1 MIADYLSELVY
12 FHVLFTQSQNIIHTS
27 YKELESN
34 SLLQI
39 IQQTF
44 ADQFYVKK

>member
-12 FHVLFTQSQNIIHTS
+12 FHVLFTQSQNKKYT
-27 YKELESN
+27 
-34 SLLQI
+34 LQII

-44 ADQFYVKK
+44 ADQFQVKK